1 MKEII
6 EFIKESKHLIAFT
19 GAGVSVLSGI
29 KDFRGKNG
37 LYKTMDAEK
46 IFDLDV
52 FKKDPSFYYK
62 NTKEFIYGLDEKE
75 PAVTHRVLSKLEQAG
90 YVKALITQN
99 IDMLHQKAGSK
110 NVIELHGSAK
120 VHYCMKC
127 RKETTEGRVFE
138 QARCGE
144 VPKCS
149 GCGGVLKPQITFF
162 GEALPIDA
170 LNQAI
175 TEARKAD
182 AMMVLGSS
190 LTVYPAASLPS
201 HVLDNGGK
209 LMIVN
214 DMATS
219 YDAYA
224 TLRYDDLA
232 TVFNY
237 LEEWLKSKDFNEFM
251 K

>member
-6 EFIKESKHLIAFT
+6 DFIKEAKHLVAFT

-52 FKKDPSFYYK
+52 FKRDPSFYYE

-75 PAVTHRVLSKLEQAG
+75 PAVTHRVLAKLEEMG
-90 YVKALITQN
+90 CLKALITQN

-120 VHYCMKC
+120 VHYCLSCGM
-127 RKETTEGRVFE
+127 ETSEKRVFE
-138 QARCGE
+138 IARAGE
-144 VPKCS
+144 VPRCSKCN
-149 GCGGVLKPQITFF
+149 GVLKPCITFF
-162 GEALPIDA
+162 GESLPIKA
-170 LNQAI
+170 L
-175 TEARKAD
+175 TEAIKEVKEAD
-182 AMMVLGSS
+182 AIIVLGSS
-190 LTVYPAASLPS
+190 LTVYPAAALPS
-201 HVLDNGGK
+201 YALDNGAK

-214 DMATS
+214 DMETP
-219 YDAYA
+219 YDSLAS
-224 TLRYDDLA
+224 LRYNDLA

-237 LEEWLKSKDFNEFM
+237 LEKEIEDNSL
-251 K
+251 

>member
-6 EFIKESKHLIAFT
+6 DFIKGARHLIAFT

-52 FKKDPSFYYK
+52 FKSNPGFYYE

-75 PAVTHRVLSKLEQAG
+75 PAVTHRVLSKLEEKG
-90 YVKALITQN
+90 YVKTLITQN

-127 RKETTEGRVFE
+127 GIKTSEKSVFE
-138 QARCGE
+138 VARRGE

-149 GCGGVLKPQITFF
+149 SCGGVLKPQITFF
-162 GEALPIDA
+162 GEALPMDA
-170 LNQAI
+170 LSQALK
-175 TEARKAD
+175 EAKNAD
-182 AMMVLGSS
+182 AIMVLGSS

-201 HVLDNGGK
+201 YVLDHGGK

-214 DMATS
+214 DMATPYDS
-219 YDAYA
+219 YAS
-224 TLRYDDLA
+224 LRYDDLA

-237 LEEWLKSKDFNEFM
+237 LEEEIENSNL
-251 K
+251 

>member
-6 EFIKESKHLIAFT
+6 DFIKRAKHLIAFT

-52 FKKDPSFYYK
+52 FKSNPSFYYE

-75 PAVTHRVLSKLEQAG
+75 PAVTHRMLSKLEEMG
-90 YVKALITQN
+90 YIKALITQN

-120 VHYCMKC
+120 IHYCMSC
-127 RKETTEGRVFE
+127 GMETSEKRVFE
-138 QARCGE
+138 IARRGE

-149 GCGGVLKPQITFF
+149 SCGGVLKPCITFF
-162 GEALPIDA
+162 GEALPMNA
-170 LNQAI
+170 LNEAI
-175 TEARKAD
+175 KEVKKAD
-182 AMMVLGSS
+182 AIMVLGST

-201 HVLDNGGK
+201 YVLDNGGK

-214 DMATS
+214 DMATA

-224 TLRYDDLA
+224 TLRYEDLA

-237 LEEWLKSKDFNEFM
+237 LEKEVTNML
-251 K
+251 

>member
-6 EFIKESKHLIAFT
+6 DFIKSAKHLIAFT

-37 LYKTMDAEK
+37 LYKTMNAEK

-52 FKKDPSFYYK
+52 FKHDPSFYYE

-75 PAVTHRVLSKLEQAG
+75 PAVTHRVLSKLENAG

-120 VHYCMKC
+120 VHYCMSC
-127 RKETTEGRVFE
+127 GMETSEKRVFE
-138 QARCGE
+138 VARHGE

-149 GCGGVLKPQITFF
+149 NCGGILKPNITFF
-162 GEALPIDA
+162 GESLPMNA
-170 LNQAI
+170 LNEAI
-175 TEARKAD
+175 REAKEAD
-182 AMMVLGSS
+182 AIIVLGSS
-190 LTVYPAASLPS
+190 LTVYPAAAIPS
-201 HVLDNGGK
+201 YVTSHGGN

-214 DMATS
+214 NMPTPYDS
-219 YDAYA
+219 YAN
-224 TLRYDDLA
+224 LRYDDLA

-237 LEEWLKSKDFNEFM
+237 LEKEISRSNGYL
-251 K
+251 

>member
-6 EFIKESKHLIAFT
+6 DFIKDAKYLIAFT

-37 LYKTMDAEK
+37 LYKTMNAEK

-52 FKKDPSFYYK
+52 FKHDPSFYYE

-75 PAVTHRVLSKLEQAG
+75 PAVTHRVLAKLEKAG
-90 YVKALITQN
+90 YIKALITQN

-120 VHYCMKC
+120 VHYCLNCGM
-127 RKETTEGRVFE
+127 ETSEDRVFE
-138 QARCGE
+138 VARCGQ
-144 VPKCS
+144 VPRCS
-149 GCGGVLKPQITFF
+149 SCNGVLKPRITFF
-162 GEALPIDA
+162 GEALPMNA
-170 LNQAI
+170 LNEATQ
-175 TEARKAD
+175 EARKAD
-182 AMMVLGSS
+182 AIMVLGSS
-190 LTVYPAASLPS
+190 LTVYPAAALPS
-201 HVLDNGGK
+201 YVVEHGGK

-214 DMATS
+214 DMATP
-219 YDAYA
+219 YDFYA
-224 TLRYDDLA
+224 SLKYKDLA

-237 LEEWLKSKDFNEFM
+237 LEKEIEQEHL
-251 K
+251 

>member
-1 MKEII
+1 MKEIVD
-6 EFIKESKHLIAFT
+6 FIKSAKYLIAFT

-37 LYKTMDAEK
+37 LYKTMNAEK

-52 FKKDPSFYYK
+52 FKHNPSFYYE

-75 PAVTHRVLSKLEQAG
+75 PAVTHRVISKLEKKG
-90 YVKALITQN
+90 YVKTLITQN

-120 VHYCMKC
+120 IHYCLSCGM
-127 RKETTEGRVFE
+127 ETSEDWVFE
-138 QARCGE
+138 VAREGK

-149 GCGGVLKPQITFF
+149 SCGGILKPSITFF
-162 GEALPIDA
+162 GEALPVDA
-170 LNQAI
+170 INKAI
-175 TEARKAD
+175 QELRKAD
-182 AMMVLGSS
+182 AIMVLGSS
-190 LTVYPAASLPS
+190 LMVYPAAALPS
-201 HVLDNGGK
+201 YVVDNGGK

-214 DMATS
+214 DMPTS
-219 YDAYA
+219 YDSLA
-224 TLRYDDLA
+224 TLRYDDLE

-237 LEEWLKSKDFNEFM
+237 LEKEIDAGDL
-251 K
+251 